1 MKQRMHLTIRTRHPA
16 AWVSCGFMTV
26 SAAVRL
32 WYYLAE
38 PLTGSV
44 FILHLFGPVL
54 AAILF
59 ILGILSGERYVKPL
73 TIAAVVFGVGFFIL
87 KARTF
92 APMHRLFCTLLYIAV
107 LHLYILTVT
116 GVLPTK
122 KLLYPLFGLPLLYHI
137 FVEDMQFYILADPP
151 VPVWD
156 WMPEISVLCIMAALF
171 SLTFAMKTEK
181 SYINSE
187 K

>member
-1 MKQRMHLTIRTRHPA
+1 MPLTIRTRHPA

-32 WYYLAE
+32 WYYLSE
-38 PLTGSV
+38 PLTGSIV
-44 FILHLFGPVL
+44 ILHLFGPIT

-92 APMHRLFCTLLYIAV
+92 APMHRLFCTSLYHAV
-107 LHLYILTVT
+107 LYLYLLTVE

-137 FVEDMQFYILADPP
+137 FVEDMQLYILADPP

-171 SLTFAMKTEK
+171 SLTFAMKTEPIEQK
-181 SYINSE
+181 LS